1 MAKSIIEEDLR
12 LNIVVNGDNGRKEL
26 YEAQEAVK
34 RLNESLEEEK
44 KVLQQVEREWG
55 KTSQAYMSQQKVI
68 DETAK
73 KLSATEEKYKSLNRQ
88 QQIDTMTMSELQR
101 HIRLTNAELK
111 NTDPNTPR
119 WKQLNKELADSKI
132 RFQELADKSKKAG
145 NIIQRAWSSA
155 AGAVAV
161 VAAGIRAASRVLRGF
176 FEKISG
182 FEQAN
187 ANLSTILGKNVKDI
201 NDLTEAALE
210 LGRTTEYTASEVTL
224 LQTELAKLGFNE
236 NQILRMEEPIL
247 HFATAVGAT
256 LPEAASLAGA
266 TLRIFDLNAS
276 ETEDVL
282 GSLAVATNK
291 SALNFS
297 YLQTSMSIVGPVA
310 NTFGIDVKD
319 TTALLGSLADAGFDA
334 SSAAT
339 ATRNIL
345 LNLANANGKLAK
357 EIGKPVK
364 TFPELIQALQDLDAK
379 GLSLSETLGLTDKR
393 SVSAFNRFLA
403 GADSAAAL
411 REALEDTDGELE
423 RIANERLNTLEG
435 SVKLLKSAWEGLIL
449 TLRESTGVFKAVVDW
464 ATKAIT
470 AVSDYLMGPDKALK
484 RQAEREIDVY
494 YKKMLKLDRG
504 DEAQFE
510 KDAYALVREADEA
523 YTKALADYEQ
533 KKNRKNRKA
542 LNQAIS
548 NRDSAYT
555 AYERA
560 LANESDWE
568 MTVIDTGPTGGG
580 GGGDDDKKK
589 KSWSLQSDQAFLEA
603 KLELTRQYNA
613 GEIKDQEAY
622 NEKIL
627 ELEISSLTARLAL
640 RKESGTDRL
649 QLEQQL
655 LEKVHQQ
662 QENAKK
668 KEENAKKK
676 EEQLAKEKAQILAE
690 IETDAVKKA
699 EAQEDARFAEEQK
712 KYKDNADML
721 ELIEKKHQQNLA
733 KIKIDAENTY
743 LKKKQEEHDLERKRI
758 ENEYVEKIAA
768 AKTAGAEMMLKRE
781 MAAALSASDVEYL
794 KSLRDAVSAIVKSGE
809 LDGFVLTEDQKREF
823 EKKLADIVSQINAA
837 NSALKGEDRTK
848 RGVGGGSLFGVAQAQ
863 WEQLFRNLK
872 EGKLGA
878 EDLLIAL
885 NGLGGAA
892 QQGFKL
898 ASQAIAL
905 TNAKEQEELKAYQ
918 KANSEKQKDL
928 QKRLDAGL
936 MTQAQYDAEVE
947 KMQAEQDAKEEEM
960 AVRQAE
966 REKRMNISQAIIETA
981 LSVLK
986 TYKQFG
992 GWPLG
997 VAPAAIMGAIG
1008 AAQVAMMAATPVTGR
1023 EGGGFFDADGRP
1035 VRVRR
1040 KQDGRSFPARL
1051 SPDRRGWIDRP
1062 TVLVGENGSEYVIPS
1077 DALQNPSVRPF
1088 VDAIETARRSGR
1100 LRDLR
1105 LEAVQP
1111 RLAVSG
1117 RAAGGFFADDAS
1129 DVPMGGAVTM
1139 PDGTHL
1145 SAANYQEFL
1154 QLLRRMNVVFSKPL
1168 VAEVSML
1175 GKNGIVEKTKEYNRA
1190 QARGKLG

>member
-1 MAKSIIEEDLR
+1 MGRIRNEDLE
-12 LNIVVNGDNGRKEL
+12 ISVSVEGQKARKEL
-26 YEAQEAVK
+26 EGIKNEIKDSTAALKEQEKALKTIEKLMGKNSDAYRDEKKSIEAARSALNQRKKDLKDQEAAMKTNWLTMGELRK
-34 RLNESLEEEK
+34 RIRDLKIQLSNAVPGTDNWYNLNNQLKEAENRLKLLSG
-44 KVLQQVEREWG
+44 QVP
-55 KTSQAYMSQQKVI
+55 KT
-68 DETAK
+68 EG
-73 KLSATEEKYKSLNRQ
+73 L
-88 QQIDTMTMSELQR
+88 
-101 HIRLTNAELK
+101 LK
-111 NTDPNTPR
+111 RIWN
-119 WKQLNKELADSKI
+119 
-132 RFQELADKSKKAG
+132 
-145 NIIQRAWSSA
+145 SA
-155 AGAVAV
+155 AGAVALIQAGV
-161 VAAGIRAASRVLRGF
+161 RAVASLIRGVARAVS
-176 FEKISG
+176 KMSD

-201 NDLTEAALE
+201 NALTEAALE
-210 LGRTTEYTASEVTL
+210 LGRTTEYTASQVTQ
-224 LQTELAKLGFNE
+224 LQTELAKLGFSE
-236 NQILRMEEPIL
+236 GQIRAMEEPVL
-247 HFATAVGAT
+247 HFATAVGAE
-256 LPEAASLAGA
+256 LPEAAALAGA
-266 TLRIFDLNAS
+266 TLRIFGLEARDS
-276 ETEDVL
+276 EDVL
-282 GSLAVATNK
+282 GALAVATNK

-297 YLQTSMSIVGPVA
+297 YLQTAMSIVGPVA

-357 EIGKPVK
+357 EIGKPVR
-364 TFPELIQALQDLDAK
+364 TFPELIQAMKDLDAK
-379 GLSLSETLGLTDKR
+379 GLDLAKTLDLTDKR
-393 SVSAFNRFLA
+393 SVSAFNRFLD
-403 GADSAAAL
+403 GADSANAL
-411 REALEDTDGELE
+411 RDALEDTDGELE
-423 RIANERLNTLEG
+423 RIADERMNTLQG
-435 SVKLLKSAWEGLIL
+435 SVKLLTSAWEGLIL
-449 TLRESTGVFKAVVDW
+449 TLRKSTGFFKSVVDW
-464 ATKAIT
+464 ATKAINSIT
-470 AVSDYLMGPDKALK
+470 DYLDTPENVMKRKAE
-484 RQAEREIDVY
+484 QEIGVY
-494 YKKMLKLDRG
+494 YKQMLKLDRG
-504 DEAQFE
+504 DEDKFKQ
-510 KDAYALVREADEA
+510 EAFAFVEQAGEA
-523 YTKALADYEQ
+523 YSKALEEYNR
-533 KKNRKNRKA
+533 KKSRKNRKA
-542 LNQAIS
+542 LDQAIS
-548 NRDSAYT
+548 DRDSAYT

-560 LANESDWE
+560 LANESDWDMHIE
-568 MTVIDTGPTGGG
+568 DTAPTNYGG
-580 GGGDDDKKK
+580 GGGDGDKNSK

-627 ELEISSLTARLAL
+627 ELEISTLTARLAL

-655 LEKVHQQ
+655 LDKTHQQ
-662 QENAKK
+662 QENAR
-668 KEENAKKK
+668 KK
-676 EEQLAKEKAQILAE
+676 EEQLAKEKAQVLAE
-690 IETDAVKKA
+690 IETDAAKKA
-699 EAQEDARFAEEQK
+699 RAQEDARYAEEQK
-712 KYKDNADML
+712 KYQGNAEML

-733 KIKIDAENTY
+733 KIRIDAENAW
-743 LKKKQEEHDLERKRI
+743 LKKQQEQHELERKQI
-758 ENEYVEKIAA
+758 EKNYAEQIAA
-768 AKTAGAEMMLKRE
+768 AKTVGAEAMLKRE
-781 MAAALSASDVEYL
+781 MAAALNAADLEYL
-794 KSLRDAVSAIVKSGE
+794 KSLRDAVSVIVKEGQI
-809 LDGFVLTEDQKREF
+809 DGFVLTDEQKREF
-823 EKKLADIVSQINAA
+823 EKKLADIIAQINAA

-848 RGVGGGSLFGVAQAQ
+848 RGIGGGSLFGVAQTQ

-872 EGKLGA
+872 EGKAGA

-892 QQGFKL
+892 QQGFQL
-898 ASQAIAL
+898 ASQAIAM

-936 MTQAQYDAEVE
+936 MTQAQYDAEIE
-947 KMQAEQDAKEEEM
+947 KMQVEQDAKEEAL
-960 AVRQAE
+960 AVKQAE

-992 GWPLG
+992 GWPAG

-1035 VRVRR
+1035 ARVRR

-1088 VDAIETARRSGR
+1088 IDAIETARRSGR

-1111 RLAVSG
+1111 RLAVAG

-1129 DVPMGGAVTM
+1129 DASLGGGVTM
-1139 PDGTHL
+1139 PDGTRL

-1154 QLLRRMNVVFSKPL
+1154 QLLRRMNVIFSKPIK
-1168 VAEVSML
+1168 AEVTML
-1175 GKNGIVEKTKEYNRA
+1175 GRNGIVEKTNEYDRA
-1190 QARGKLG
+1190 QGRGRLG

>member
-73 KLSATEEKYKSLNRQ
+73 KLSATEEKFKSLNRQ

-161 VAAGIRAASRVLRGF
+161 VAAGIRAARRILRGF

-297 YLQTSMSIVGPVA
+297 YLQTAMSIVGPVA

-393 SVSAFNRFLA
+393 SVSAFNRFLV

-435 SVKLLKSAWEGLIL
+435 SVKLLTSAWEGLIL

-510 KDAYALVREADEA
+510 KDAYALVREADEE

-640 RKESGTDRL
+640 RNESGTDRI

-668 KEENAKKK
+668 KEE
-676 EEQLAKEKAQILAE
+676 QLAKDVAQIIAD
-690 IETDAVKKA
+690 IETDAIKKA
-699 EAQEDARFAEEQK
+699 EAQENARFAEQQE
-712 KYKDNADML
+712 KYKDNATML
-721 ELIEKKHQQNLA
+721 EWIEKVHQQKMA
-733 KIKIDAENTY
+733 KIRVDAENIY
-743 LKKKQEEHDLERKRI
+743 LKKKQEDHDLERKRI
-758 ENEYVEKIAA
+758 EDRYAQEIAA
-768 AKTAGAEMMLKRE
+768 AKTSGAVAMLKRE
-781 MAAALSASDVEYL
+781 MAAELNASDLKYL
-794 KSLRDAVSAIVKSGE
+794 ENLRNTVCAIVESGQI
-809 LDGFVLTEDQKREF
+809 DGFILSEEEKREF
-823 EKKLADIVSQINAA
+823 EKKLADIISQINAA
-837 NSALKGEDRTK
+837 NEALRGEDRTK
-848 RGVGGGSLFGVAQAQ
+848 NGIGGGSLFGVSQAE
-863 WEQLFRNLK
+863 WEQFFRNLK
-872 EGKLGA
+872 EGKLGT
-878 EDLLIAL
+878 EDVLIGL
-885 NGLGGAA
+885 KGLGGAA
-892 QQGFKL
+892 QEGFKL

-1008 AAQVAMMAATPVTGR
+1008 AAQVALISSTPVSGR

-1040 KQDGRSFPARL
+1040 RQDGRSFPARL
-1051 SPDRRGWIDRP
+1051 SPDRRGFIDRP
-1062 TVLVGENGSEYVIPS
+1062 TVLVGENGTEYVIPS
-1077 DALQNPSVRPF
+1077 EALQNPSVAPF

-1111 RLAVSG
+1111 RLAVAG
-1117 RAAGGFFADDAS
+1117 RVAGGFFDDAAADGS
-1129 DVPMGGAVTM
+1129 LGSSVTM
-1139 PDGTHL
+1139 PDGTRL
-1145 SAANYQEFL
+1145 SAANYQELL

-1190 QARGKLG
+1190 HERGKL